1 MRLNYNVT
9 GAKRKE
15 LVQLLSSF
23 TGCEA
28 KYLGA
33 PTFAYKV
40 GEYRIDR
47 NGVISSDKKINDE
60 VEQDII
66 FMLRNNGFQPE
77 FESDSECDLELEY
90 EGQSIGFPIEE
101 FPSETINDEVIK
113 RLAAIIQSKHTLFK
127 KAIGTTCD
135 LNVELEDGKLWFDW
149 FDREITQQEAD
160 LYEPFMKA
168 LVQMA
173 ITAKRVTAKEKPIEN
188 EKFAMRTFL
197 NRLGLSGPEYK
208 PLRKA
213 LIKNLSGNSAFR
225 YGEKE
230 AMKSMSNGGK

>member
-40 GEYRIDR
+40 GEYHIDR
-47 NGVISSDKKINDE
+47 NGVISSDENINDA

-66 FMLRNNGFQPE
+66 FILRNNGFQPE

-101 FPSETINDEVIK
+101 FPGETINDEVIK
-113 RLAAIIQSKHTLFK
+113 RLTAIIQSKHTLFK
-127 KAIGTTCD
+127 KAIGTACD
-135 LNVELEDGKLWFDW
+135 LNIELEDGKLWFDW
-149 FDREITQQEAD
+149 FDRELTQQEAD

-173 ITAKRVTAKEKPIEN
+173 TTAKRVTAKEKPIDN

-197 NRLGLSGPEYK
+197 NRLGLSGAEYK
-208 PLRKA
+208 PLRKE
-213 LIKNLSGNSAFR
+213 LMKNLTGNSAFR
-225 YGEKE
+225 H
-230 AMKSMSNGGK
+230 GKPENT